1 MSERS
6 VSAIALGLIFAS
18 APFSFGMLP
27 IEFSFPLMA
36 KILIV
41 LYGALMI
48 AGGLFVGG
56 AERYQSLLDIYSI
69 IGIGL
74 VLAGPITDFVV
85 GQEFW
90 MTITFVT
97 AVFLGLPTA
106 LLLRLSKKEA

>member
-6 VSAIALGLIFAS
+6 VSAIVLGLVFMS

-27 IEFSFPLMA
+27 IDFSFPLMA
-36 KILIV
+36 KLLTM
-41 LYGALMI
+41 LYGVLIFA
-48 AGGLFVGG
+48 AGLFVGG
-56 AERYQSLLDIYSI
+56 AKRYQSLLDIYSI

-74 VLAGPITDFVV
+74 VMAGPLTDFIV

-97 AVFLGLPTA
+97 AVFLGLPTT
-106 LLLRLSKKEA
+106 LLLRLSKKES